1 MDHSICIIVN
11 GMISKSDQNCTIR
24 ISCTMSKECKD
35 RIQKNSREYISED
48 WIHQFLQKR
57 LTRKL
62 INCKDTTSRRIMI
75 NYSLGSFTDIRH
87 LREYSALRSIIRET
101 IDDAIVDLTSQ
112 LNGEVSIIIREVTE
126 IK

>member
-1 MDHSICIIVN
+1 
-11 GMISKSDQNCTIR
+11 
-24 ISCTMSKECKD
+24 
-35 RIQKNSREYISED
+35 
-48 WIHQFLQKR
+48 
-57 LTRKL
+57 
-62 INCKDTTSRRIMI
+62 MI